1 MEDCRSCVYL
11 CICVCVCVE
20 SGGDGCRVGGQTHGQ
35 GVDVDDHEVKGHG
48 EAHGAHQPAVAP
60 GRHAHQGLVL
70 RQAGGGRW
78 GWMGRRRGTLMCA
91 CGGECMKIY
100 SKE

>member
-1 MEDCRSCVYL
+1 MEVGEAVCE
-11 CICVCVCVE
+11 VCVREEQREMDICFGE
-20 SGGDGCRVGGQTHGQ
+20 EGCSAGGQTHGQ

-70 RQAGGGRW
+70 RQAGGGE
-78 GWMGRRRGTLMCA
+78 GGGGGRRRKVGLD
-91 CGGECMKIY
+91 GEVERY
-100 SKE
+100 VNAD